1 MEIKMTPCQKIKR
14 DILLICVGCIKQDIG
29 YADKK
34 EKNLVKSIEAGIT
47 AENVDKLYNILVEMD
62 YNQDCESE
70 FREGEVETK
79 LPTCY
84 SRHYECKEVARKLS
98 DGTWVGWTYYYG
110 GGKHGEPEA
119 VQWMEN
125 AYNLEL
131 TEKEMV
137 VKVQEFKKI

>member
-1 MEIKMTPCQKIKR
+1 MTPCQKIKR
-14 DILLICVGCIKQDIG
+14 DILFNVVKWLKNCYNDGDKL
-29 YADKK
+29 DKK
-34 EKNLVKSIEAGIT
+34 EKDLVKSIESGIT
-47 AENVDKLYNILVEMD
+47 DENVDELYNILVEMD

-98 DGTWVGWTYYYG
+98 DGTWVGWTFWYG

-119 VQWMEN
+119 VEWMED

-137 VKVQEFKKI
+137 VIVQEFKKV